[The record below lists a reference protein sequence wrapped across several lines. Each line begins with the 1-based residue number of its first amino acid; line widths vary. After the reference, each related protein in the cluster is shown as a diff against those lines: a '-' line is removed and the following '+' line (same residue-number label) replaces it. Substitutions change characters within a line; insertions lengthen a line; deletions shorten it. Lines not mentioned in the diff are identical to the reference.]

1 MSDDYPGIARP
12 SAGPDPPGYHPGV
25 TATADDDVSEDR
37 ANLPTVRPKSW
48 EVVLEW
54 VEQRILTGDL
64 QVGDQLPAERELA
77 SRLGVGRSA
86 VREAIRTLQAN
97 GLVRSSVGAGPAGGT
112 TVTDR
117 SRGALTRLMKMHV
130 ALSTVPVSD
139 VTELRISLERL
150 SVASCITHAGALGM
164 ERIRRALEA
173 MDAEITPE
181 EFNALDTEFHVAI
194 AEAGDNS
201 LAASLTVAIRESL
214 APAVLKRF
222 LALPDWDEQCQV
234 LRHEH
239 HRIFDAVLA
248 GDTAT
253 AQDALEQHIRDA
265 HRRLQL

>member
-1 MSDDYPGIARP
+1 MAAAADEDSSDDPVARS
-12 SAGPDPPGYHPGV
+12 SA
-25 TATADDDVSEDR
+25 
-37 ANLPTVRPKSW
+37 RPKSW

-54 VEQRILTGDL
+54 VERRILSGEL
-64 QVGDQLPAERELA
+64 KVGDQLPAERELA
-77 SRLGVGRSA
+77 SMLGVGRSA
-86 VREAIRTLQAN
+86 VREAVRTLQAN

-112 TVTDR
+112 TVTDM
-117 SRGALTRLMKMHV
+117 SRGALTRLMKLHV

-150 SVASCITHAGALGM
+150 SVASCITHAGSLGL
-164 ERIRRALEA
+164 ERIRQTLEA
-173 MDAEITPE
+173 MDGEVTPE

-214 APAVLKRF
+214 ALSVLKRF
-222 LALPDWDEQCQV
+222 LALTDWDLQCAV
-234 LRHEH
+234 LREEH
-239 HRIFDAVLA
+239 HRIFDAVVA

-253 AQDALEQHIRDA
+253 AQEALEQHIRGA